1 MKQNSQAKIDYQLKG
16 EKMKEYFALTLKITE
31 EEWEK
36 LQPLIASDNYL
47 GAEEIEENGM
57 LIVKAYFK
65 TREKIPPELLQMSK
79 SQESIPEKNWNEEWK
94 KYFKPE
100 TVSEKFIVIP
110 SWMKE
115 EYPIPKGKIPIY
127 IYPGQTF
134 GTGTHET
141 TKLTIRF
148 IEKAIKPGYSFLDVG
163 AGSGILSIAAKKL
176 GAEKTVACDI
186 QKECKEEIPFNCKL
200 NEVSG
205 VEVFIGDL
213 KKLNG
218 TFDVVAANIE
228 KHLLEPLVPEIYKK
242 TKQFAVFSGIL
253 KKQRDDFAK
262 TLKETGFT
270 ILEEAGEGEWMAF
283 FCKK

>member
-1 MKQNSQAKIDYQLKG
+1 
-16 EKMKEYFALTLKITE
+16 MKEYFVLKFKTTK

-36 LQPLIASDNYL
+36 LQPLIVSDNYL
-47 GAEEIEENGM
+47 GAEETEENGT
-57 LIVKAYFK
+57 LTVKAYFK
-65 TREKIPPELLQMSK
+65 TREGIPEEILQLSE

-100 TVSEKFIVIP
+100 PVSEKFIVVP

-115 EYPIPKGKIPIY
+115 EYPIPKGKLPLY

-141 TKLTIRF
+141 TKLTIKF
-148 IEKAIKPGYSFLDVG
+148 LEKTIKPGCSFLDVG

-176 GAEKTVACDI
+176 GAREVLACDV
-186 QKECKEEIPFNCKL
+186 QKECREEIPSNCKL

-218 TFDVVAANIE
+218 AFDVVAANIE

-242 TKQFAVFSGIL
+242 TKKLAVFSGIL

-283 FCKK
+283 LCRK